1 MQKIYTFMK
10 QYILSIEIFV
20 VFVLIFVA
28 VVFFHH
34 VEWISL
40 FDSMYY
46 TVITLAGVGYWDI
59 VPKSPEGKV
68 IAIWLAS
75 IGMPLFLLASTIFAT
90 KIIEGM
96 RYHHYKQKKTLISK
110 VKACIID
117 QDKILLLKIDHNG
130 DELRDL
136 PGWTIGFWEKI
147 KNALV
152 RRVLQELHI
161 HVQVQQSLGVR
172 RRIDREYGT
181 HSICHTYLAQVHDQ
195 EKHMYLQDLTHTDH
209 GVITW
214 VAVVDIIDGTI
225 DIENDSL
232 VEVLRW
238 RYHQDT
244 TSL

>member
-1 MQKIYTFMK
+1 VLLTTVYIPEQHLNIAWFKHAQDGHVFLFLSFFTMQKIYTFMK

-59 VPKSPEGKV
+59 VPKSLEGKV

-96 RYHHYKQKKTLISK
+96 KYHHYKQKRHLYPR
-110 VKACIID
+110 
-117 QDKILLLKIDHNG
+117 LK
-130 DELRDL
+130 
-136 PGWTIGFWEKI
+136 
-147 KNALV
+147 
-152 RRVLQELHI
+152 RVLSI
-161 HVQVQQSLGVR
+161 
-172 RRIDREYGT
+172 RI
-181 HSICHTYLAQVHDQ
+181 
-195 EKHMYLQDLTHTDH
+195 
-209 GVITW
+209 
-214 VAVVDIIDGTI
+214 
-225 DIENDSL
+225 
-232 VEVLRW
+232 
-238 RYHQDT
+238 RYYYWK
-244 TSL
+244 